1 MKSFSLILIFLY
13 LVCPL
18 VTAKEVELIGDVD
31 NQTKEE
37 LLAYFRDGVKIFAG
51 GYITDEFE
59 PGLDR
64 YVVAI
69 ENRNGSYTV
78 ITADRPCKRTEFYL
92 LKICFRD
99 RCHWDLDAT
108 YLCIH
113 E

>member
-1 MKSFSLILIFLY
+1 MLIVISLACQLIEAADIE
-13 LVCPL
+13 LVG
-18 VTAKEVELIGDVD
+18 EVD
-31 NQTKEE
+31 NQTRQEI
-37 LLAYFRDGVKIFAG
+37 LSYFRDGAKIFAG

-64 YVVAI
+64 YIVSI

-108 YLCIH
+108 YLCLH